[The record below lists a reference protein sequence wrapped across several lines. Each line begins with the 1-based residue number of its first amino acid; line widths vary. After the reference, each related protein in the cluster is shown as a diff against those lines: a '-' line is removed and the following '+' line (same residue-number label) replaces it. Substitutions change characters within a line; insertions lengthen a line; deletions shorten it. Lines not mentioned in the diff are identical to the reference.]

1 MEDLTP
7 LTNLQQIPIPEGAA
21 RKKNMTERQPLL
33 LQSDASDYEGSRG
46 GAARPARSSPPDN
59 TLVNVHSEDS
69 IAVHAAASGSG
80 DDDQAALDKAS
91 YNPTLH
97 RTLEHPTSNSETLVH
112 LLKGNIGTGILAM
125 PDAFKNAGL
134 YVGLFGTL
142 IMGAICTHC
151 MHMLVNCSHELC
163 RRLQQP
169 ALDFSDV
176 AYCSFETGPLGL
188 RRYSLLARRIVTTFL
203 FITQIGF
210 CCVYFLFVALNI
222 KDVMDHYFKI
232 DVHIYLLIML
242 MPMIVLNLVRNLK
255 YLTPVSLI
263 AAILTVA
270 GLAIT
275 FSYMLHDLPD
285 VHTVK
290 PIASWATLPL
300 YFGTAIY
307 AFEGIGVVLPL
318 ENNMRTPDDFGGTT
332 GVLNTGMVV
341 VACLYTSVGFFGYLK
356 YGEDVKGSITLN
368 LPQGD
373 GLSQLVRLTMAVAI
387 FLSYTLQFYVPV
399 NIVEP
404 FVRSHFD
411 TTRAKDLAATI
422 LRTVLVTFTFLL
434 ATCIPNLGSIISLVG
449 AVSSSALALIAPPI
463 IEIITYYH
471 VGYGRYN
478 WMLWKDFL
486 ILIFGLCGFVFG
498 TWASLAQILNDR
510 TH

>member
-7 LTNLQQIPIPEGAA
+7 LTNLQQFPEGAP
-21 RKKNMTERQPLL
+21 RKKKMSERQPLL

-46 GAARPARSSPPDN
+46 SSARPVRSSPPDN

-69 IAVHAAASGSG
+69 LAVHAAASGSG
-80 DDDQAALDKAS
+80 DDERGPADKSS
-91 YNPTLH
+91 YNPTHH
-97 RTLEHPTSNSETLVH
+97 RTLEHPTSNFDTLVH

-134 YVGLFGTL
+134 YVGLFGTM
-142 IMGAICTHC
+142 IMGIICTHC
-151 MHMLVNCSHELC
+151 MHMLVGCSHELC
-163 RRLQQP
+163 RRFQQP
-169 ALDFSDV
+169 SLDFSEV
-176 AYCSFETGPLGL
+176 AYCSFESGPLGL
-188 RRYSLLARRIVTTFL
+188 RRYSTLARRIVTTFL

-222 KDVMDHYFKI
+222 KDVMDHYYKMP
-232 DVHIYLLIML
+232 VQIYLLIML
-242 MPMIVLNLVRNLK
+242 GPMILLNLVRNLK
-255 YLTPVSLI
+255 YLTPVSLV
-263 AAILTVA
+263 AALLTVA

-275 FSYMLHDLPD
+275 FSYMLVDLPD

-290 PIASWATLPL
+290 PVATWATLPL

-318 ENNMRTPDDFGGTT
+318 ENNMRTPEDFGGTT
-332 GVLNTGMVV
+332 GVLNTGMVI
-341 VACLYTSVGFFGYLK
+341 VACLYTAVGFFGYLK
-356 YGEDVKGSITLN
+356 YGEHVEGSITLN

-373 GLSQLVRLTMAVAI
+373 TLSQLVRISMAVAI

-411 TTRAKDLAATI
+411 TTQAKDLSATV
-422 LRTVLVTFTFLL
+422 LRVVLVTFTFLL

-463 IEIITYYH
+463 IEVITFYN
-471 VGYGRYN
+471 VGYGRFN

-486 ILIFGLCGFVFG
+486 ILIFGLAGFVFG
-498 TWASLAQILNDR
+498 TWASLAQIVNDR